1 MRRNLART
9 SSVAQSDLGVSYRGC
24 FPDPEAAP
32 AAGGQPGAESS
43 EVNSSLN
50 HPASVRIQTIEL
62 RQRVNK
68 EKVKIRCQ
76 QNYIYFYFLAN
87 VVIYCFI
94 RPRYPFRS
102 TSRPRLTHKIN
113 LQMEKAEG
121 EES

>member
-43 EVNSSLN
+43 SEVTSSLN

-76 QNYIYFYFLAN
+76 QNYIYFLATN

>member
-24 FPDPEAAP
+24 FTDPEAAP

-43 EVNSSLN
+43 SEDTSSLN

-76 QNYIYFYFLAN
+76 QKNYIYFLAN

>member
-43 EVNSSLN
+43 EVTSSLN

-87 VVIYCFI
+87 VGLTYLLF
-94 RPRYPFRS
+94 Y
-102 TSRPRLTHKIN
+102 TS
-113 LQMEKAEG
+113 
-121 EES
+121 

>member
-24 FPDPEAAP
+24 FTDPEAAP
-32 AAGGQPGAESS
+32 AAGGQPGAEGSS
-43 EVNSSLN
+43 EVTSNLN

-76 QNYIYFYFLAN
+76 QNYIYFLAN

>member
-24 FPDPEAAP
+24 FTEPEAAP
-32 AAGGQPGAESS
+32 AAGGQPGAEGSG
-43 EVNSSLN
+43 EVTSSLN

-76 QNYIYFYFLAN
+76 QNYIYFLAN

-94 RPRYPFRS
+94 RSRYPFRS

>member
-24 FPDPEAAP
+24 FTDPEAAP

-43 EVNSSLN
+43 SEVTSSLN

-76 QNYIYFYFLAN
+76 QNYIYYFLAN